1 MLWASCANSAPSPST
16 SNPWPPQ
23 TSNPPFP
30 EKPKS
35 LPRMLSYGA
44 GSSLFTLKCS
54 ADFQVSPPRKRWPL
68 GFFRLPLRRVAE
80 PLTLGTILGAAPLW
94 FSRVRVLTFLSFH
107 LPLGALLLIPAFA
120 TALQVFRRRD

>member
-44 GSSLFTLKCS
+44 GSSLFTLKCR

-68 GFFRLPLRRVAE
+68 GFLPPSSSAGGRTTDGGNDLGCR
-80 PLTLGTILGAAPLW
+80 TLAIAKGRPPVSKVPRYW
-94 FSRVRVLTFLSFH
+94 VRGDLC
-107 LPLGALLLIPAFA
+107 LLQL
-120 TALQVFRRRD
+120 

>member
-1 MLWASCANSAPSPST
+1 MSL
-16 SNPWPPQ
+16 
-23 TSNPPFP
+23 PFP

-94 FSRVRVLTFLSFH
+94 GFEGADFDFSFVPSRLLPANFRSQPSHSFERLVADPKLVE
-107 LPLGALLLIPAFA
+107 LPQEWP
-120 TALQVFRRRD
+120 